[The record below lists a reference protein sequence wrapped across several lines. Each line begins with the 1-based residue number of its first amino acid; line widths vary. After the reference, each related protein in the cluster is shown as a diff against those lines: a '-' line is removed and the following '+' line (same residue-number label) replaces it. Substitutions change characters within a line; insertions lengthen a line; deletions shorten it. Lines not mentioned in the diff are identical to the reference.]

1 MNIVLYDGFSKRRN
15 STKSPTGGITKS
27 VTLKEGTS
35 HMRPEFICNSP
46 QYPWGVNYASWGA
59 SYYYVNDIIAE
70 GNNYYRFVCELDTMA
85 TFKTNIGNYTT
96 LIARA
101 ASDQNYDVIDNMYP
115 SKTRPITK
123 RNSITNPGLYSTSR
137 AAGCYV
143 VGVVGGNGQEFFV
156 LTYSEFFQFLSVL
169 MPPLTGYTLSDWLD
183 AQITQAPAGGLSSI
197 LQNIVLLKWLPLNYS
212 LISSRLERQT
222 SCMIGNFI
230 VSGVS
235 LGRLY
240 GDTTAQILSTAI
252 TFPDRDDA
260 GARGR
265 WLYTSPFANYSVYI
279 PPFGLIS
286 IDSSYI
292 TSAGRELVADIMA
305 EYISGTVTLRLYY
318 STAHS
323 GPKMIGVY
331 NANISQDLKAGGAGA
346 NMVGAIGGLV
356 GAIGAIAT
364 ENYGALAASIASA
377 GTNMIPQASVVGGG
391 VSGPTPDLGAN
402 WYAYATYFDPIDE
415 NRSELGRPL
424 AEVRQIGTLA
434 GYVQCARASIEIPGH
449 VEEMNEVNGMLNS
462 GFFYE

>member
-1 MNIVLYDGFSKRRN
+1 MTALFWGNFSKRRN
-15 STKSPTGGITKS
+15 STKQPVGGTQKT
-27 VTLKEGTS
+27 VVLKEGTS
-35 HMRPEFICNSP
+35 VLKPSFLLTSP
-46 QYPWGVNYASWGA
+46 VLSWNYCSAFGN
-59 SYYYVNDIIAE
+59 YYYIRDIVLETNDLFRVE
-70 GNNYYRFVCELDTMA
+70 CELDTLA
-85 TFKTNIGNYTT
+85 TFKNAIGNYST

-101 ASDQNYDVIDNMYP
+101 ASDQNYDVIDNLYP
-115 SKTRPITK
+115 SKTRPVTK
-123 RNSITNPGLYSTSR
+123 RVSITNPGLYSTSR
-137 AAGCYV
+137 VSGCYV
-143 VGVVGGNGQEFFV
+143 VGVIGGNGQEFFI
-156 LTYSEFFQFLSVL
+156 LTPSEFFQFLSVI
-169 MPPLTGYTLSDWLD
+169 MPPLTGYTIPQWMD

-212 LISSRLERQT
+212 SISGRLDRVT

-240 GDTTAQILSTAI
+240 GDTTAQILGTNI
-252 TFPDRDDA
+252 TFPDRDDE

-286 IDSSYI
+286 IDSAYI
-292 TSAGRELVADIMA
+292 TSAGRQVYADIMA
-305 EYISGTVTLRLYY
+305 EYISGSVTLRLYY
-318 STAHS
+318 QTSYS

-331 NANISQDLKAGGAGA
+331 NANISQDLKAGGSSA
-346 NMVGAIGGLV
+346 NMSGVLGGVV

-377 GTNMIPQASVVGGG
+377 GTNLTPQAAVVGGG
-391 VSGPTPDLGAN
+391 VSGPTPDLGEN

-415 NRSELGRPL
+415 DQAEFGRPL
-424 AEVRQIGTLA
+424 AEVVQINTLS
-434 GYVQCARASIEIPGH
+434 GYVKCANASLAIPGH
-449 VEEMNEVNGMLNS
+449 AEEMAEVNGFLNS